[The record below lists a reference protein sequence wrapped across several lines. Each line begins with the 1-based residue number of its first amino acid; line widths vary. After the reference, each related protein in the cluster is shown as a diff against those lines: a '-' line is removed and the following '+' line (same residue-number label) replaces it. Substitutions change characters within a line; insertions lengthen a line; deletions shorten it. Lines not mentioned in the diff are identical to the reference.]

1 MKGVLFLR
9 ALDTI
14 AEKFKLKDIYSN
26 ISHLQTNNTQLN
38 INLLQCFKQN
48 NTEIEDVTDDIIE
61 NALFEYVNHLNFL
74 KELSILNKV
83 VHRKVGY
90 IYSALFVEKISKF
103 IDDDQFKLFVKESFF
118 YNILVYFLFYLNI
131 ENSHKIFETN
141 IKLSIIMF
149 TNYHQFF
156 KLNKEKDNT
165 SIKILVKLLIE
176 AQILM
181 TNWPELVSL
190 LQLLLDD
197 ITKDH
202 QNILKNYD
210 FISLNQNIETEKNEM
225 YQSLSKEVILSD
237 VKSLH
242 LCSSQN
248 VIFSQQII
256 E

>member
-1 MKGVLFLR
+1 
-9 ALDTI
+9 
-14 AEKFKLKDIYSN
+14 
-26 ISHLQTNNTQLN
+26 
-38 INLLQCFKQN
+38 
-48 NTEIEDVTDDIIE
+48 
-61 NALFEYVNHLNFL
+61 
-74 KELSILNKV
+74 
-83 VHRKVGY
+83 
-90 IYSALFVEKISKF
+90 
-103 IDDDQFKLFVKESFF
+103 
-118 YNILVYFLFYLNI
+118 
-131 ENSHKIFETN
+131 
-141 IKLSIIMF
+141 MF

-165 SIKILVKLLIE
+165 LIKILVKLLGE